1 MRLGIDVGGTKT
13 AAVVLDDN
21 DVAVEELTR
30 PTGYGR
36 DQVLASVLETS
47 AELAQRVGLTPDRFA
62 SIGIGIPG
70 AVNAQIGRVEHA
82 VNLGLDRFD
91 LGSEAAAR
99 LGTRVSVENDVN
111 AAAVGAYRYV
121 ATTGGDTSLGTD
133 GLAYL
138 NLGTGLAAGIVLD
151 GHLRRGSSG
160 VAGEIG
166 HIPVDSGGVICSC
179 GQRGCLETVASGSAI
194 ARQWPTTGTSP
205 VHDMMAAAAAGDPVA
220 GRIRALLFEGV
231 ATAVRILTLSVD
243 VRTVVLGGGVTS
255 LGEPLLSGVD
265 AVLNEWAEAS
275 PFIASL
281 RLGERIRVIPRT
293 HPVAAVGAA
302 LIGVSNSV

>member
-13 AAVVLDDN
+13 AAVILDDN
-21 DVAVEELTR
+21 DAVVAELIR

-36 DQVLASVLETS
+36 DEVLASVVES
-47 AELAQRVGLTPDRFA
+47 SVELAGRVGITADRFD

-70 AVNAQIGRVEHA
+70 AVNSATGRVEHA
-82 VNLGLDRFD
+82 VNLGLDGFE
-91 LGSEAAAR
+91 LGTEAAAQ
-99 LGTRVSVENDVN
+99 LGTRVAVENDVN

-121 ATTGGDTSLGTD
+121 SSTGSDTALGTD

-166 HIPVDSGGVICSC
+166 HIPVDATGVICSC
-179 GQRGCLETVASGSAI
+179 GQRGCLETIASGSAI

-255 LGEPLLSGVD
+255 LGEPLLSGVNE
-265 AVLNEWAEAS
+265 VLDGWAESS
-275 PFIASL
+275 PFLASL
-281 RLGERIRVIPRT
+281 RLGERIRVIPKN

-302 LIGVSNSV
+302 LIGVP